1 MDRLNYFILWLFFLF
16 CCASAFG
23 QKREVVITFDDLPT
37 SYEYT
42 VQTKQELTKKLLQ
55 SIRSN
60 NIPAIGF
67 VNEGKL
73 YAPGEIDERT
83 ELLRMWLDA
92 GLELGNHTF
101 SHINLEKAP
110 IEAYE
115 EDVIRGET
123 VTRMLLAQKN
133 MRLRYFRHP
142 QLFTGL
148 TVEYQNALDTFLKKR
163 GYTIAPV
170 TIDNVDYVFA
180 YAYYKA
186 KQKGDTKTMSEV
198 SEAYIPYMEK
208 MFEFFE
214 QLSRDSFGYEIK
226 QVLLLHAND
235 INADH
240 LDKLVAMMKRRGYSF
255 ITLEEAL
262 KDKTYNLPDAQMD
275 RGVSWIHRWRKS
287 KNLPAIEEPDAPEL
301 IMKMFNEA
309 RQQAQK
315 QNKPK

>member
-1 MDRLNYFILWLFFLF
+1 MDRLNHFVSWLFILF

-23 QKREVVITFDDLPT
+23 QKREVVVTFDDLPT

-115 EDVIRGET
+115 EDIIRGET

-180 YAYYKA
+180 YTYYKA

-214 QLSRDSFGYEIK
+214 KLSKDSCGYEIK

-262 KDKTYNLPDAQMD
+262 KDKTYSLPDAQMD

-301 IMKMFNEA
+301 IMKMFTEA
-309 RQQAQK
+309 RQRAQK
-315 QNKPK
+315 QNAPK